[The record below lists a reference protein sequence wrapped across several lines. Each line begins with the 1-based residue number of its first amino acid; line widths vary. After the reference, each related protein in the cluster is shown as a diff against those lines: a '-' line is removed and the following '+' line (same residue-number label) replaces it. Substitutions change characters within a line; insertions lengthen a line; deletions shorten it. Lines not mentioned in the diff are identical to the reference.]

1 MYELINYC
9 RKQIEISENM
19 NDTNNYF
26 WEAINNV
33 YGMSSDVPPL
43 VKPNNGFPHIREAL
57 STRKIAQNDINFSE
71 PR

>member
-43 VKPNNGFPHIREAL
+43 VTAK
-57 STRKIAQNDINFSE
+57 
-71 PR
+71 